1 MWGCGGGGDGSPQ
14 ERAGQ
19 WAALVGEAV
28 GGGGSHIGYFCAR
41 AIVGDGKAQGKG
53 SGVQPERTGHGRG
66 WGEGWGIGGL
76 SLWAS
81 IMTEG
86 S

>member
-1 MWGCGGGGDGSPQ
+1 MGAPRRELDSG
-14 ERAGQ
+14 RH
-19 WAALVGEAV
+19 LLGEAV

-53 SGVQPERTGHGRG
+53 TGVQPERTGHGRG

-76 SLWAS
+76 SLWAF